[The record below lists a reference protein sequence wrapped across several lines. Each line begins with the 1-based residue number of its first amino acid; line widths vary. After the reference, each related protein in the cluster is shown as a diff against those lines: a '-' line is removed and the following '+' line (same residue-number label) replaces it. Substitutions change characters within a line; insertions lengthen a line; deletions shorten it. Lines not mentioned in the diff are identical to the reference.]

1 MNAAMRDLATLYHL
15 MVRPVRGGTHAQRLE
30 SFYGPQAESYDDF
43 RQRLLHGREALF
55 SSLPVEAGQT
65 WIDMGGATGASI
77 AFMGKRAA
85 ALERIHIV
93 DLSPSLLNIARK
105 RVSALG
111 LANVTLH
118 EADVTTFAPEGGPVD
133 LITFSYSLT
142 MIPNWFAALEH
153 ALRLLKPG
161 GHIGVVDF
169 YVSRK
174 HVSEGRRRHSAFT
187 RHFWPAWFANDNVFL
202 NPDHLPWLEHTFET
216 IHLEEGRGGLP
227 FVPLA
232 KVPHYGFVGRKRR
245 MDGVDSV
252 D

>member
-30 SFYGPQAESYDDF
+30 SFYGPQAEGYDDF

-55 SSLPVEAGQT
+55 RSLPLEAGQT

-77 AFMGKRAA
+77 GFMGERAA

-105 RVSALG
+105 RVSTLG
-111 LANVTLH
+111 LTNVALH
-118 EADVTTFAPEGGPVD
+118 EADVTTFVPDGGPVD
-133 LITFSYSLT
+133 LVTFSYSLT

-174 HVSEGRRRHSAFT
+174 YVAEGHRRHSAFT

-202 NPDHLPWLEHTFET
+202 NADHLPWLAHAFET
-216 IHLEEGRGGLP
+216 IHLAECRGGLP

-245 MDGVDSV
+245 MDQVNSV
-252 D
+252 A